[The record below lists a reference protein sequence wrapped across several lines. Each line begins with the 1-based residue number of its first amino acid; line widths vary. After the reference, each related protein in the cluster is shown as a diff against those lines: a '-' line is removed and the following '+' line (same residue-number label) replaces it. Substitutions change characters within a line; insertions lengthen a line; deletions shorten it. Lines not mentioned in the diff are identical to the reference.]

1 MIQINDNF
9 KKLIPPLTESEY
21 AELEQSILAEGC
33 REALITWNGWIV
45 DGHHRYEICTK
56 HNLPF
61 RTQEKDFKDEGAA
74 EIWIL
79 TNQLGRRN
87 ISDFVRIELALKRK
101 DLLLEQGRE
110 KKQIAGKEARD
121 IQLGVLTNWSKPQNS
136 SEPSVLS
143 TIDKSDEP
151 HNTRQIMAKELKVG
165 QGTIERA
172 EVIIKHAPEELK
184 QQLRTGKASINEAY
198 IQVKKQLR
206 QAKAQQKREELAEAG
221 KDIVPDERWH
231 IWQADIAT
239 WQAPKQYDF
248 IITDPPY
255 PKEYI
260 YLYEV
265 LAQRATEW
273 LKPGG
278 LLLAMC
284 GESYLNQIMPLMD
297 KHLEYYWIG
306 CILTPDQNAN
316 LWQKKVKTKWKPL
329 LIYTNGNYNGKVF
342 TDVFKGENDGK
353 ELHEWQQSESVMDAI
368 IGKICYEGQ
377 SILDPFCGSGT
388 TGVAAL
394 KQGCFFDGIDIDE
407 NNVNISKARLANG
420 Q

>member
-1 MIQINDNF
+1 MPKINPEF
-9 KKLIPPLTESEY
+9 RTLIPPLSDSEY

-33 REALITWNGWIV
+33 RDPLCVWNDTIV

-56 HNLPF
+56 YGLPF
-61 RTQEKDFKDEGAA
+61 STYEMEFESEDAA
-74 EIWIL
+74 KIWIL
-79 TNQLGRRN
+79 GNQLARRN
-87 ISDFVRIELALKRK
+87 ISDWARWKLESMRK
-101 DLLLEQGRE
+101 DILLAQ
-110 KKQIAGKEARD
+110 GKETQGMRTD
-121 IQLGVLTNWSKPQNS
+121 I
-136 SEPSVLS
+136 LS
-143 TIDKSDEP
+143 NVDKKLEP
-151 HNTRQIMAKELKVG
+151 HNTQKMLADALGWSTGKVAM
-165 QGTIERA
+165 A
-172 EVIIKHAPEELK
+172 EVVDKHAPEELK
-184 QQLRTGKASINEAY
+184 EKLWTDDVSINEAY
-198 IQVKKQLR
+198 KQTKKQLR

-221 KDIVPDERWH
+221 KVVPADDHWH

>member
-1 MIQINDNF
+1 MIKINDNF
-9 KKLIPPLTESEY
+9 KRLIPPLSESEY
-21 AELEQSILAEGC
+21 TELEQSILAEGC
-33 REALITWNGWIV
+33 RDPLCVWNDTIV

-56 HNLPF
+56 HNIPF
-61 RTQEKDFKDEGAA
+61 RIHEMEFNSEEDA
-74 EIWIL
+74 EIWIIG
-79 TNQLGRRN
+79 NQLARRN
-87 ISDFVRIELALKRK
+87 ISDWSRWKLENMRK
-101 DLLLEQGRE
+101 DILLTQGRE
-110 KKQIAGKEARD
+110 KQAHG
-121 IQLGVLTNWSKPQNS
+121 LTAPGRTL
-136 SEPSVLS
+136 LS
-143 TIDKSDEP
+143 TIDKSVEEP
-151 HNTRQIMAKELKVG
+151 HNTRKTIADALGWSTGKVAM
-165 QGTIERA
+165 A
-172 EVIIKHAPEELK
+172 EVVDKHAPEELK
-184 QQLRTGKASINEAY
+184 EKLWTDDVSINEAY
-198 IQVKKQLR
+198 KQTKKQLR

-221 KDIVPDERWH
+221 KVVPADDHWH

>member
-1 MIQINDNF
+1 MCAQIF
-9 KKLIPPLTESEY
+9 CWSKGKEKQAHGLTAPGRTLLS
-21 AELEQSILAEGC
+21 
-33 REALITWNGWIV
+33 IV
-45 DGHHRYEICTK
+45 DK
-56 HNLPF
+56 
-61 RTQEKDFKDEGAA
+61 
-74 EIWIL
+74 
-79 TNQLGRRN
+79 
-87 ISDFVRIELALKRK
+87 
-101 DLLLEQGRE
+101 
-110 KKQIAGKEARD
+110 
-121 IQLGVLTNWSKPQNS
+121 
-136 SEPSVLS
+136 SVE
-143 TIDKSDEP
+143 EP
-151 HNTRQIMAKELKVG
+151 HNTRRTIADELGWSHSKVAMAELVD
-165 QGTIERA
+165 
-172 EVIIKHAPEELK
+172 KHAPEEVK
-184 QQLRTGKASINEAY
+184 DKLRTGDMSINQAY
-198 IQVKKQLR
+198 KEIKKQLG
-206 QAKAQQKREELAEAG
+206 QAKVQQKREELAEAG
-221 KDIVPDERWH
+221 KSVPDDDRWH

-297 KHLEYYWIG
+297 KHLQYYWIG
-306 CILTPDQNAN
+306 CLLTPDRNAN
-316 LWQKKVKTKWKPL
+316 LWQKKIKTKWKPL
-329 LIYTNGNYNGKVF
+329 LIYTNGEYNGKVF

-353 ELHEWQQSESVMDAI
+353 ELHEWQQSESLMDAI
-368 IGKICYEGQ
+368 ISKICLPGQ

-394 KQGCFFDGIDIDE
+394 KYGCLFDGIDIDE

-420 Q
+420 

>member
-1 MIQINDNF
+1 MLKINPEF
-9 KKLIPPLTESEY
+9 RELIPPLSESEY
-21 AELEQSILAEGC
+21 TELEQSILAEGC
-33 REALITWNGWIV
+33 RNPLCVWNDTIV

-56 HNLPF
+56 HNIPF
-61 RTQEKDFKDEGAA
+61 RTQEIEFESEDAA
-74 EIWIL
+74 EVWIIS
-79 TNQLGRRN
+79 NQLARRN
-87 ISDFVRIELALKRK
+87 LPEFVRFKLIEKRK
-101 DLLLEQGRE
+101 DILLEQGLE
-110 KKQIAGKEARD
+110 KKRTAGKEARD
-121 IQLGVLTNWSKPQNS
+121 IQLGVLPIIGKTP
-136 SEPSVLS
+136 E
-143 TIDKSDEP
+143 EP
-151 HNTRQIMAKELKVG
+151 HNTQQAIADELGWSHSKVAMAELVD
-165 QGTIERA
+165 
-172 EVIIKHAPEELK
+172 KHAPEEVK
-184 QQLRTGKASINEAY
+184 DKLRTGDMSINQAY
-198 IQVKKQLR
+198 KEIKKQLR

-221 KDIVPDERWH
+221 KVVPADERWH

-297 KHLEYYWIG
+297 KHLQYYWIG
-306 CILTPDQNAN
+306 CLLTPDRNAN
-316 LWQKKVKTKWKPL
+316 LWQKKIKTKWKPL
-329 LIYTNGNYNGKVF
+329 LIYTNGEYNGKVF

-353 ELHEWQQSESVMDAI
+353 ELHEWQQSESLMDAI
-368 IGKICYEGQ
+368 ISKICYEGQ

-394 KQGCFFDGIDIDE
+394 KNGCLFDGIDIDE

-420 Q
+420 

>member
-1 MIQINDNF
+1 MPKINPEF
-9 KKLIPPLTESEY
+9 RTLIPPLSDSEY

-33 REALITWNGWIV
+33 RDPLCVWNDTIV

-56 HNLPF
+56 YGLPF
-61 RTQEKDFKDEGAA
+61 STYEMEFESEDAA
-74 EIWIL
+74 KIWIL
-79 TNQLGRRN
+79 GNQLARRN
-87 ISDFVRIELALKRK
+87 ISDWARWKLGSMRK
-101 DLLLEQGRE
+101 DILLAQ
-110 KKQIAGKEARD
+110 GKETQGMRTD
-121 IQLGVLTNWSKPQNS
+121 I
-136 SEPSVLS
+136 LS
-143 TIDKSDEP
+143 NVDKKLEP
-151 HNTRQIMAKELKVG
+151 HNTQKMLADALGWSAGKVAMAELVD
-165 QGTIERA
+165 
-172 EVIIKHAPEELK
+172 KHAPEEVK
-184 QQLRTGKASINEAY
+184 DKLRTGDMSINQAY
-198 IQVKKQLR
+198 KEIKKQLG
-206 QAKAQQKREELAEAG
+206 QAKVQQKREELAEAG
-221 KDIVPDERWH
+221 KSVPDDDRWH

-297 KHLEYYWIG
+297 KHLQYYWIG
-306 CILTPDQNAN
+306 CLLTPDRNAN
-316 LWQKKVKTKWKPL
+316 LWQKKIKTKWKPL
-329 LIYTNGNYNGKVF
+329 LIYTNGEYNGKVF

-353 ELHEWQQSESVMDAI
+353 ELHEWQQSESLMDAI
-368 IGKICYEGQ
+368 ISKICLPGQ

-394 KQGCFFDGIDIDE
+394 KYGCLFDGIDIDE

-420 Q
+420 